1 MISTEL
7 FVGLITYYFI
17 MFMTP
22 GPNNAMLAISGIKFG
37 FKKTIPHMIG
47 IPIGHFV
54 QIISVCFGLGVLFQK
69 FPEVQYI
76 LKFLGCAYLFYLSY
90 KMFGSFSFQEQD
102 SSSGRP
108 MKIYEALLF
117 QFLNP
122 KAWIVALTVVTV
134 FFPIEENFIKATL
147 FVSLSAP
154 LMCIFSVITWAG
166 FGYSIR
172 TFISNN
178 KIKKFFEV
186 MMAILLVITAVY
198 ILI

>member
-69 FPEVQYI
+69 FPEIQYI

-172 TFISNN
+172 TFISN
-178 KIKKFFEV
+178 KIHKRFVIFFR
-186 MMAILLVITAVY
+186 
-198 ILI
+198 

>member
-69 FPEVQYI
+69 FPEIQYI

>member
-69 FPEVQYI
+69 FPEIQYI

-186 MMAILLVITAVY
+186 MMAIPLVITAVY

>member
-69 FPEVQYI
+69 FPEIQYI

-186 MMAILLVITAVY
+186 MMAVLLVITAVY